1 MRVDG
6 YSGLHAEGFYL
17 LNIAMKVSAGLKMH
31 DEYVCTCLMK
41 IRGQFFG
48 FLDHQMDLT
57 GLLGYLPDMLDYGYT
72 KTDIGDEP
80 SVHDI
85 EMKAVGL
92 AFVDH
97 PAFVFKA

>member
-1 MRVDG
+1 
-6 YSGLHAEGFYL
+6 
-17 LNIAMKVSAGLKMH
+17 
-31 DEYVCTCLMK
+31 
-41 IRGQFFG
+41 
-48 FLDHQMDLT
+48 MDLT